1 MFHSRATEN
10 NVQSS
15 LNDLGEDGMD
25 EELKVWFTC

>member
-10 NVQSS
+10 NVPSS